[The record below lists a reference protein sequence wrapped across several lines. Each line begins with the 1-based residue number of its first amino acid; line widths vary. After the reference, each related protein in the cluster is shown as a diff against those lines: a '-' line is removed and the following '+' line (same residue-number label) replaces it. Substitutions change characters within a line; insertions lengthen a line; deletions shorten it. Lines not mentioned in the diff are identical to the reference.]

1 MSMHKVCPKCK
12 KCNVITETA
21 FPAARITTMEMVE
34 VYDKNNK
41 LLLDTCEADV
51 VDTYC
56 DFTTDSDYPI
66 YECSD
71 CGYEYSGGDYE
82 ECWEE
87 MVWRK
92 K

>member
-41 LLLDTCEADV
+41 
-51 VDTYC
+51 
-56 DFTTDSDYPI
+56 
-66 YECSD
+66 
-71 CGYEYSGGDYE
+71 
-82 ECWEE
+82 
-87 MVWRK
+87 
-92 K
+92 